1 MKTLSV
7 AAKNP
12 QPILDSGVGF
22 IDDSSGGGVDQSG
35 QRYLRPRRIAQ
46 NEINLIIHFG
56 I

>member
-35 QRYLRPRRIAQ
+35 QRYLRPRWIAQ
-46 NEINLIIHFG
+46 NEINLIIQFG